1 MEGCSRS
8 LCSAACSLDVQSVGE
23 KSASGHLRK
32 RNARKL
38 ERRARL
44 GDFER
49 AVLGHHVSRRH
60 RPSHADLQVPLLVET
75 LRIRVDSQVQVRV
88 DRQELI
94 SHLARRRGRVDHHEL
109 LGVLGRDACLERV
122 VQRHLSEFRVGRR
135 LGDVDIDKA
144 AQGVA
149 PPRTHGRRQSPGR
162 GEPCP
167 ALRDASQRAC
177 AGRSRVKKVSVT
189 PTQTRKRKTGSTC
202 PNHSHSELP
211 QRSKDEGGKSEGDG
225 DRELRDRGSQ
235 RRAGLQPVHA
245 LRACPDR
252 AQSRTGGLQTQD
264 DLRPGCLRGPVT
276 VGEPRRGVPPY
287 TNMATED
294 ETPRGALACLHIG
307 GAGTSCGRGAKGLSA
322 RGSG

>member
-1 MEGCSRS
+1 MEGCSRN

-49 AVLGHHVSRRH
+49 AVLGHHVIRRH

-109 LGVLGRDACLERV
+109 LGVLGSDARLERI
-122 VQRHLSEFRVGRR
+122 VQRHLSEFSVGRR
-135 LGDVDIDKA
+135 VSDVDIDKA

-177 AGRSRVKKVSVT
+177 AGCSRVLVYPARHPLQYECHFGHLGQVHNLLLLFIIGARAWRSSCRSVLLVLHENSFQPAKVCHILVFC
-189 PTQTRKRKTGSTC
+189 R
-202 PNHSHSELP
+202 H
-211 QRSKDEGGKSEGDG
+211 
-225 DRELRDRGSQ
+225 
-235 RRAGLQPVHA
+235 RRF
-245 LRACPDR
+245 
-252 AQSRTGGLQTQD
+252 
-264 DLRPGCLRGPVT
+264 
-276 VGEPRRGVPPY
+276 
-287 TNMATED
+287 
-294 ETPRGALACLHIG
+294 
-307 GAGTSCGRGAKGLSA
+307 
-322 RGSG
+322 